1 MDLEIKNGFYLSM
14 MRLKAFSV
22 ILLVYF
28 PVFGQNN
35 TNFEVIVDDSFNLN
49 QEAEVEI
56 YDSIYGLI
64 KKEKIGTSF
73 EINLT
78 TYPTTLYFYIEGLPL
93 KEITIENDEAHLIKV
108 SLGKAEELNEVVLNA
123 QKKKVFNLNR
133 LSDYQDTSIYAGKKT
148 EVIQVAQIPAN
159 IASNNAR
166 QIYAQISGLNIYQND
181 DAGLQLNIGGRGLD
195 PNRTSNFNTRQNGYD
210 ISADV
215 LGYPESYYSP
225 PAEAIEEIQI
235 IRGAASLQYGTQFGG
250 LVNFKLVTHNPNK
263 PFELKT
269 RNTIGSNDLYTNYTQ
284 VSGKIKSF
292 SYLGYFNFKSGKGF
306 RPNSGFDSRNYF
318 AKFKYQISK
327 KSSIKT
333 EFTLLNYLA
342 QQAGGLND
350 QMFEQDPYQSIRSRN
365 WFALD
370 WFLYQT
376 VFNHSFSEESNLK
389 IQLFGLNAKRKALGF
404 RSNRV
409 SQIDPLEERD
419 LIYGNFSNYGFEA
432 RWLSHYNLFGK
443 KVIFLI
449 GNKWYSA
456 QNNSSQGAGSDS
468 SGPDFMFYNEKFPGY
483 PYQSFYKY
491 PNRNLAFFSEHI
503 FYINNK
509 LSATPGV
516 RYELIDTRSEG
527 YFRKINFDAAGNVI
541 QDQTIDENQKNKR
554 NFFLLGLGI
563 NYKLNKKFEIY
574 INTSQNYRSV
584 TFADISIFNPAYSI
598 DPKIKDEDGI
608 TSDIGIRGTIENYIS
623 YDANLFYIDYND
635 RIGFTQKVYQD
646 GRVRSE
652 RGNVGDA
659 YIYGLESVLEL
670 NLDRII
676 WKDDTTYQLS
686 GFFNFSTINSE
697 YYKSDT
703 PGIQGKKVEFI
714 PSYNYKLGGKF
725 GYKNL
730 FLSLQLTKIGEQYT
744 DASNATVGNLS
755 GVIGKIPHYNVIDVV
770 ANYHFGKFKIEAG
783 INNLGNE
790 VYFTRRAT
798 GYPGPGIITSPP
810 QNYFITLQYSL

>member
-14 MRLKAFSV
+14 MRLKAFSL
-22 ILLVYF
+22 ILLICF
-28 PVFGQNN
+28 PVFGQKN
-35 TNFEVIVDDSFNLN
+35 TRFDVIIDDSFNLS

-64 KKEKIGTSF
+64 KKEKIETSF

-78 TYPTTLYFYIEGLPL
+78 DYPATLYFYIEGLPL
-93 KEITIENDEAHLIKV
+93 KKITIENYETNLVKV
-108 SLGKAEELNEVVLNA
+108 QIGNAEELNEVVLNA
-123 QKKKVFNLNR
+123 QKSKVFNLSR
-133 LSDYQDTSIYAGKKT
+133 LSDYEDTSIYAGKKT

-235 IRGAASLQYGTQFGG
+235 VRGAASLQYGTQFGG
-250 LVNFKLVTHNPNK
+250 LVNFKLVTPNPNK

-284 VSGKIKSF
+284 VNGKIKSL

-318 AKFKYQISK
+318 AQLKYQISER
-327 KSSIKT
+327 SSIKT
-333 EFTLLNYLA
+333 ELTLLNYLA

-350 QMFEQDPYQSIRSRN
+350 KMFMENPYQSNRSRN
-365 WFALD
+365 WFELD

-376 VFNHSFSEESNLK
+376 VFNHSFSIESNLK
-389 IQLFGLNAKRKALGF
+389 IQLFGLEAKRKALGF

-432 RWLSHYNLFGK
+432 RWLSHYNLLGK
-443 KVIFLI
+443 KVIFLL

-456 QNNSSQGAGSDS
+456 QNDSNQGAGSDS
-468 SGPDFMFYNEKFPGY
+468 SGPDFNFYNDKFSDY
-483 PYQSFYKY
+483 PYQSFYQY

-503 FYINNK
+503 FYLNNK

-541 QDQTIDENQKNKR
+541 QDQNIYENQNNKR
-554 NFFLLGLGI
+554 GFFLLGLGV
-563 NYKLNKKFEIY
+563 NYKWNESVEIY

-598 DPKIKDEDGI
+598 DPNIKDENGI
-608 TSDIGIRGTIENYIS
+608 TSDIGIRGMVENYLS
-623 YDANLFYIDYND
+623 YDANLFYLDYND
-635 RIGFTQKVYQD
+635 RIGFTQKVYPD
-646 GRVRSE
+646 GRVRSQ

-659 YIYGLESVLEL
+659 YIFGLESILQL

-676 WKDDTTYQLS
+676 WKENASYQLS
-686 GFFNFSTINSE
+686 CFFNFSTINSK
-697 YYKSDT
+697 YYNSDQ
-703 PGIQGKKVEFI
+703 PGIKGKKVEFI
-714 PSYNYKLGGKF
+714 PSYNYKIGGKF

-730 FLSLQLTKIGEQYT
+730 FLSLQLTKIGEQFT
-744 DASNATVGNLS
+744 DASNATFGNLS
-755 GVIGKIPHYNVIDVV
+755 GVIGEIPHYNVIDVV
-770 ANYHFGKFKIEAG
+770 ANYHFGKFKIEGG
-783 INNLGNE
+783 INNLGDE

-798 GYPGPGIITSPP
+798 GYPGPGIIPSPP
-810 QNYFITLQYSL
+810 KNYFITLQYSL